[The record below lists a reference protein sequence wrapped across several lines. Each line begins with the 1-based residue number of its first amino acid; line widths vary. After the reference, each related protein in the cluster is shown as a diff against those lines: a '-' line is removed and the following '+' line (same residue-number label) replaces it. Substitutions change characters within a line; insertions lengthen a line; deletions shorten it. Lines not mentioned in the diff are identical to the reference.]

1 MKLQPLC
8 RQEQTGCSWAEA
20 ANKTA
25 AAPQKCQDNERKTVA
40 NSKSSQAW
48 KRCFPPPSKK
58 LWKEGLI
65 KALWIVQASL
75 SAPFGFM
82 ALITAHPFHPCRLR
96 LPQTAMKEQ
105 LGASAKLKTPLRC
118 CRSKESENLFSWA
131 ILRIMKC
138 YCSVRLQFLLLIAWL
153 FSLCILAEG
162 HIGLNWETEHLH
174 FDQRQRITCTVSSS
188 QLLEKVLVPPLS
200 PEEEPS
206 SRRQDHS
213 ALCCHWKLLTN
224 SGRIR
229 FEGKVVWL
237 WFCLFL
243 FKDMNNKRVSS
254 NILSFL
260 SYSQHLHDKEPHV
273 SWKNLCKTRIAILS
287 WSFLHLVN
295 DGGKL

>member
-25 AAPQKCQDNERKTVA
+25 AAPQKCRDNERKTAA

-188 QLLEKVLVPPLS
+188 QLLEKFLVPPLS

-229 FEGKVVWL
+229 FEGKVVCSGCGFVCFSSRIWIIKEL
-237 WFCLFL
+237 VAIFCLFCL
-243 FKDMNNKRVSS
+243 THSISM
-254 NILSFL
+254 I
-260 SYSQHLHDKEPHV
+260 
-273 SWKNLCKTRIAILS
+273 KNLTLAGKTCVKHALLFYLGLFYT
-287 WSFLHLVN
+287 W
-295 DGGKL
+295 